1 MHLIGLDVIEKV
13 VLNPKKGVNYL
24 GEAHTRKFMRDELFI
39 PSLIDRNRRSTWRKK
54 GSKDIIARAGMK
66 VEQILQS
73 FNPPQVDSEI
83 ENKLLDYIKEVEA
96 RTLEYY
102 KKSEGIS
109 AGTVSLPGTEINVKD

>member
-1 MHLIGLDVIEKV
+1 VHLIGLDVIEKV